1 MQAVVTFKDGTV
13 ERFDEPLAV
22 VIPRLIQQGRQ
33 IKSGMLS
40 EPIKTYTEL
49 QIKRMEAAEKKR
61 KPRTKK
67 AIWCHFLTENVS

>member
-67 AIWCHFLTENVS
+67 AI